1 MNFLIKKPNISLT
14 LANRCLSSSIDKH
27 QHFFTPSFVQRHSQG
42 FHFDHSFTLVLLDF
56 QFVASPNCQFVLDGV
71 IYKQSPGWR
80 NRGIGIKAAWCLLQL
95 LLVSLT
101 IPFYIPL
108 KLIRKNFPCCGFD
121 SHWLRKLYEDP
132 YSKFLNHTMS
142 YMIFLALIFGSSFE
156 YTYGPDGAGL
166 TWIGELIFILI
177 IT

>member
-1 MNFLIKKPNISLT
+1 M
-14 LANRCLSSSIDKH
+14 SSIDKH

-56 QFVASPNCQFVLDGV
+56 QFVASPNCQFVLDEV
-71 IYKQSPGWR
+71 IYHGNPGWR
-80 NRGIGIKAAWCLLQL
+80 NRGIGIKAGWCLFQL

-121 SHWLRKLYEDP
+121 CHWLRILYEHP
-132 YSKFLNHTMS
+132 YSKFLNHTLS
-142 YMIFLALIFGSSFE
+142 CIIFLAIIFGSSFE
-156 YTYGPDGAGL
+156 YKYGPGGAGL
-166 TWIGELIFILI
+166 TWIGK
-177 IT
+177 

>member
-1 MNFLIKKPNISLT
+1 M
-14 LANRCLSSSIDKH
+14 SSIDKH

-56 QFVASPNCQFVLDGV
+56 QFVASPNCQFVLDEV
-71 IYKQSPGWR
+71 IYHGNPGWR
-80 NRGIGIKAAWCLLQL
+80 NRGIGIKAVWCLFQL
-95 LLVSLT
+95 LLVSLLT
-101 IPFYIPL
+101 IPLYIPL
-108 KLIRKNFPCCGFD
+108 KLTRKNFPCCVFD
-121 SHWLRKLYEDP
+121 CHKLIMLYEHP

-156 YTYGPDGAGL
+156 YTYGPGGAGL